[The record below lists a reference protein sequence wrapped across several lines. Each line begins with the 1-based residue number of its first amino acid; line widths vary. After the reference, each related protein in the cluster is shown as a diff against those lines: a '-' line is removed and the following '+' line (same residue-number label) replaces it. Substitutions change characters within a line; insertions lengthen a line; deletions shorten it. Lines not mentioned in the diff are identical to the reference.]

1 MSTYMT
7 QNGVTRGTAF
17 NHFSKWAS
25 SMFDTAKD
33 GKVVYKISELGKP
46 ERSENRNTEN

>member
-33 GKVVYKISELGKP
+33 GKVVYLRLKEEL
-46 ERSENRNTEN
+46 SND